1 MSTATRSRQLA
12 LFLVLAGVAVLAAS
26 LLLLI
31 ITDPAEAPG
40 PATAAGT
47 VLAPGEAP
55 RVELA
60 DALAAH
66 QAGSAVFVDVRPA
79 NAYAASHVTGALSI
93 PLDEIEARL
102 DELDPAARIITY
114 CT

>member
-1 MSTATRSRQLA
+1 MTSSPRSRQLA

-26 LLLLI
+26 LLLLM

-40 PATAAGT
+40 PTTAAGT

-55 RVELA
+55 RVELEEA
-60 DALAAH
+60 RAAH
-66 QAGSAVFVDVRPA
+66 EAGSAVFVDVRPA
-79 NAYAASHVTGALSI
+79 NSYAASHVAGAVSI
-93 PLDEIEARL
+93 PLDEMEGRL
-102 DELDPAARIITY
+102 DELEPGERIITY